1 MPYIILDKQPEKEG
15 FTRIAR
21 SLYFC
26 PPSLLKEFPEGLS
39 FLKGKVRKYRL
50 QQRRKRVGYILIWY
64 HIEKNAERNRKI
76 MNRMISHSL
85 GFPLA
90 PSLYAFPYI
99 QYPLKT
105 PFIPPQ
111 KIYSRAT
118 QLGISISKMAVLTPL
133 GKTKERMKD
142 HAERYM
148 RRRYE
153 QLIRRILKA
162 NAGDRKTRSEIKQD
176 FKTLKQKSR
185 MLSVILTIDV
195 QNLERKTY
203 TLLSKWMKVGQTPKA
218 IKAA

>member
-1 MPYIILDKQPEKEG
+1 
-15 FTRIAR
+15 
-21 SLYFC
+21 
-26 PPSLLKEFPEGLS
+26 
-39 FLKGKVRKYRL
+39 
-50 QQRRKRVGYILIWY
+50 
-64 HIEKNAERNRKI
+64 
-76 MNRMISHSL
+76 MISRSL

-105 PFIPPQ
+105 SFIPPQ
-111 KIYSRAT
+111 KIYSRAA

-153 QLIRRILKA
+153 QLIRRIVKA
-162 NAGDRKTRSEIKQD
+162 NAGDRKTRSEIRQD

-203 TLLSKWMKVGQTPKA
+203 NLLHKWIKVGQTPKE
-218 IKAA
+218 IKVT